1 MNRKSQ
7 YKDLQKWFETC
18 KRYKR
23 RYYDKTAIYPPSA
36 WTTEQDKL
44 VLEHSM
50 TDHEL
55 SDKIGHSVRAIQIRR
70 HRLKYGGG
78 IV

>member
-7 YKDLQKWFETC
+7 YKDLNKWFETC
-18 KRYKR
+18 KRYRR
-23 RYYDKTAIYPPSA
+23 RYYEKTAVYPPSA
-36 WTTEQDKL
+36 WTAEQDQL

-55 SDKIGHSVRAIQIRR
+55 SEKIGHSVRAIQIRR
-70 HRLKYGGG
+70 HRLKRGGG
-78 IV
+78 CI